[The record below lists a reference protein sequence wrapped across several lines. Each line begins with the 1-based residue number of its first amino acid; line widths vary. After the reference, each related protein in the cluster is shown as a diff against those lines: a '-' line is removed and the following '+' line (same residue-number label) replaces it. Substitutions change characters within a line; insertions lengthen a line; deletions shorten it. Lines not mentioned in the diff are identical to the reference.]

1 MDDADLI
8 ARLVSIYSP
17 SGQEVEAV
25 SYLVDWMSGHGF
37 AASVDAAGNAV
48 GVRGAADAP
57 HTLLLLGHIDTV
69 PGEIPVRVE
78 DSCLY
83 GRGSVDAKGSL
94 CAFAEAT
101 ARATIPPGWR
111 VMVIGAVDEEADSRG
126 AYYVREQLQPTW
138 CLIGEPSGAARITLG
153 YKGHMRVHYRLTRPL
168 AHSALPQPSVAE
180 LGVRLWQGLGAWAE
194 GHNQGKER
202 LFEQIALHLA
212 AINTHSDGF
221 RETLAME
228 INLRLPPGVLPD
240 EARAA
245 LADLAEADAIW
256 ETSSAEPAYL
266 APKGTPLV
274 RALLAAIRA
283 QGEQPGF
290 VLKSGTSDMNVVGE
304 VWTCPIVAYGPGN
317 SSLDHTPH
325 EHLSLAEYW
334 QAVRTLQHLIE
345 HLP

>member
-8 ARLVSIYSP
+8 AQLVSIYSP
-17 SGQEVEAV
+17 SGQEAQAV
-25 SYLVDWMSGHGF
+25 RTLVDWMRAHGF
-37 AASVDAAGNAV
+37 QATVDAAGNAV
-48 GVRGAADAP
+48 GARGAADAP

-69 PGEIPVRVE
+69 PGEIPVRLE
-78 DSCLY
+78 NGCLY

-101 ARATIPPGWR
+101 ARAAIPPGWR
-111 VMVIGAVDEEADSRG
+111 VIVIGAVDEEADSRG
-126 AYYVREQLQPTW
+126 AYYVREQMQPTW
-138 CLIGEPSGAARITLG
+138 CIIGEPSGASRITLG
-153 YKGHMRVHYRLTRPL
+153 YKGHMRLNYCLTRPL
-168 AHSALPQPSVAE
+168 AHSARPEPSVGE
-180 LGVRLWQGLGAWAE
+180 LGVRLWQGLQAWAE

-202 LFEQIALHLA
+202 VFDQISLHLA
-212 AINTHSDGF
+212 AINTHDDGLH
-221 RETLAME
+221 ETLQME
-228 INLRLPPGVLPD
+228 INFRLPPGVFPD
-240 EARAA
+240 DARAA
-245 LADLAEADAIW
+245 LAALADPSASW
-256 ETSSAEPAYL
+256 ETSSAERAYC
-266 APKGTPLV
+266 ASKQTPLV

-304 VWTCPIVAYGPGN
+304 VWPCPIVAYGPGD
-317 SSLDHTPH
+317 STLDHTPH